1 MRKILYIGVCF
12 SFIIVACS
20 PVEMGRR
27 VIGTSIQSL
36 EEEEKGRFSGIVL
49 AGFDESYAALIEV
62 LEEKQLYIYLDR
74 PGSRYVTAMWW
85 NRVYPRCV
93 DTTEVG
99 FFFKEEGPD
108 RTRLDVVSL
117 DSELARFAAEMIFEA
132 IDSKEGISMMA
143 QPTQTPPEKPS
154 P

>member
-1 MRKILYIGVCF
+1 MKKTVFAIICF
-12 SFIIVACS
+12 SLLIQACS

-27 VIGTSIQSL
+27 VIGTSVQSL
-36 EEEEKGRFSGIVL
+36 EEEKIGRFSGIVL
-49 AGFDESYAALIEV
+49 AGKSETYQALIDV
-62 LEEKQLYIYLDR
+62 LQEYRLYIYLDS
-74 PGSRYVTAMWW
+74 PGSGYVTAMWF
-85 NRVYPRCV
+85 NRLYPSCI

-132 IDSKEGISMMA
+132 IDSKEGISMLV
-143 QPTQTPPEKPS
+143 QPTPAKESTSS